1 MNLIYQYLFI
11 HPYFHLKFLLPPL
24 RVPIVIVEFL
34 VETTG
39 EGALCLE
46 LFCLGMLVKLKLLFV
61 EAKF

>member
-1 MNLIYQYLFI
+1 MNLIYQYISI

-34 VETTG
+34 AETTG

-46 LFCLGMLVKLKLLFV
+46 LFCLGRLVKLKLLLVGAEF
-61 EAKF
+61 